1 MVSERDLERAGG
13 RIPVSSGKE
22 SGIGNLLVEEG
33 FGKNRFAL
41 TCADRLSFYLIGMI
55 NKTIRLVVLGL
66 VVGLSSAAF
75 AGESCGSCHDDDGA
89 AKKKGSETN
98 SVTSPGKK

>member
-1 MVSERDLERAGG
+1 
-13 RIPVSSGKE
+13 
-22 SGIGNLLVEEG
+22 
-33 FGKNRFAL
+33 
-41 TCADRLSFYLIGMI
+41 MI